1 MRDARDD
8 DALVS
13 EQMSETNVDFA
24 IIAAAQ
30 KVEHCNISAYTTAP
44 TLKHAAESPPERG
57 M

>member
-30 KVEHCNISAYTTAP
+30 KVEHCNISAYTTARSV
-44 TLKHAAESPPERG
+44 ESSCRTRAPA
-57 M
+57 